1 MSWQVSR
8 RISIALMQYPDE
20 DLSTLQV
27 SLEQFVK
34 SAEYLHDQKDS
45 PQNHGDMANQTQAAL
60 RFIRFVAAGR
70 YISDNGEKRIFVN
83 ALQGKSL
90 MSSNTC
96 EQQDDIDSVIGV
108 TKDLPFAVTMAIF
121 PLPSFRDT
129 LTKKNHLV
137 YKRHASYVRISPFII
152 NLVFY

>member
-83 ALQGKSL
+83 ALQESL
-90 MSSNTC
+90 
-96 EQQDDIDSVIGV
+96 
-108 TKDLPFAVTMAIF
+108 
-121 PLPSFRDT
+121 
-129 LTKKNHLV
+129 
-137 YKRHASYVRISPFII
+137 
-152 NLVFY
+152 